1 MVRKL
6 TVSAILT
13 ALAAV
18 FLVLS
23 ATMPTARLSLF
34 FMSNVSIAAV
44 VLVAGVRYALLAY
57 AATVLCALF
66 LYPSNLSIIAFA
78 VLFGYYPVLKLY
90 IEKAHSLWA
99 EWSIKVLVFCVF
111 VFGSMLFIKEIPWYI
126 WGALFVGL
134 VLYDILLSYV
144 ITYLARRFSFLIMKI
159 NR

>member
-1 MVRKL
+1 MVRNR

-13 ALAAV
+13 HLQQFGVVRNNVTAV
-18 FLVLS
+18 CRCFLCPMFQL
-23 ATMPTARLSLF
+23 RLWFWLR
-34 FMSNVSIAAV
+34 
-44 VLVAGVRYALLAY
+44 VRYALLAY

-90 IEKAHSLWA
+90 IEKAHSLWV